1 MFMKL
6 DWCTSMKYSSYEQGK
21 QQSLFFNKL
30 LTWQH
35 AWISFDHV
43 EYGEQKLCIMEK
55 KWNEHLKNSGLDK
68 SLSCPCKSK
77 TIYILGKMDF
87 NIIEWCLAI
96 NFRDYHLMYM

>member
-1 MFMKL
+1 
-6 DWCTSMKYSSYEQGK
+6 MKYSSYEQGK

-55 KWNEHLKNSGLDK
+55 K
-68 SLSCPCKSK
+68 
-77 TIYILGKMDF
+77 
-87 NIIEWCLAI
+87 
-96 NFRDYHLMYM
+96 